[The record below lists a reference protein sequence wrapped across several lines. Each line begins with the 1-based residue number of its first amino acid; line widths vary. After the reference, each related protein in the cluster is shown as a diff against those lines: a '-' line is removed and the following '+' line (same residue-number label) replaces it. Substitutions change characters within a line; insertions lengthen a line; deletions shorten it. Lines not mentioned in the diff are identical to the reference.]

1 MSECD
6 TCNNLV
12 YDEDYDDYVCAAD
25 IDEDDY
31 ARMMQYEGQHAN
43 ARCPFWVNGDEYAV
57 VRHQAF

>member
-25 IDEDDY
+25 EDDY
-31 ARMMQYEGQHAN
+31 ARMMQYEGQHAA